1 MYIKEIKMEM
11 CFKFL
16 NGSNTTVFLE
26 SMRFCLFANKKIY
39 A

>member
-1 MYIKEIKMEM
+1 MEM

-26 SMRFCLFANKKIY
+26 SMRFCLFAEKKIHV
-39 A
+39 